1 MAIYKGFTS
10 LVLNDSLA
18 LRLYSLMTSSGSLHE
33 FTYALVISG
42 IFARPVA
49 SNHATA
55 ILT

>member
-10 LVLNDSLA
+10 LVLNDSLT